1 MSSAPVAMN
10 LSTPEGRWTRV
21 NPAMCEFLGRSE
33 SDLLARDWQSLT
45 HPDDLEADD
54 ILHKE
59 VLSGA
64 RDAYRLTKRFLRP
77 DGRAVWGDMSVA
89 AVRNDD
95 GQVRYFVG
103 QIVDVTELIH
113 SRDEL
118 TASTQRYRMLAE
130 HTSDIVMQLASDG
143 TIEWVSPSVSAVL
156 GWTRDEVVGSPMGG
170 FIAPKAWPLVA
181 RALRYASEHGEL
193 ATGQFQVRRRGG
205 GWLWVDA
212 TSTAVLTE
220 GRDVV
225 RVVRLRDVEAE
236 VRSRRAL
243 RDSEERFKAAM
254 TATPIGVA
262 LIDRDGHVQQT
273 NPALCAM
280 LRGTPASLRGRTITS
295 LTHPEDRSVDL
306 AMWNRLHSGGGDS
319 LTGEKRLLAEDGT
332 VLWVQS
338 ALAMVRDEDGVVASY
353 VAQFLDVS
361 EVHEAQAA
369 LEAMAHRDPLT
380 ELQNRRALLDR
391 ISAIL
396 SHPPRTGHRLALLYC
411 DIDHFKT
418 LNDSY
423 GHLAGDAVLV
433 AVAHRL
439 SECLREDDAV
449 GRLGGDEFLI
459 LLTEVRDEADVLH
472 VADKVRRA
480 VRAPLTVSGVTLHPS
495 ISVGAVLAEPGQQ
508 PDTVVSRADH
518 ALYEAKQQGRDRVA
532 LYRA

>member
-1 MSSAPVAMN
+1 
-10 LSTPEGRWTRV
+10 
-21 NPAMCEFLGRSE
+21 
-33 SDLLARDWQSLT
+33 
-45 HPDDLEADD
+45 
-54 ILHKE
+54 
-59 VLSGA
+59 
-64 RDAYRLTKRFLRP
+64 
-77 DGRAVWGDMSVA
+77 
-89 AVRNDD
+89 
-95 GQVRYFVG
+95 
-103 QIVDVTELIH
+103 
-113 SRDEL
+113 
-118 TASTQRYRMLAE
+118 
-130 HTSDIVMQLASDG
+130 
-143 TIEWVSPSVSAVL
+143 
-156 GWTRDEVVGSPMGG
+156 
-170 FIAPKAWPLVA
+170 
-181 RALRYASEHGEL
+181 LRYASEHGEL

-439 SECLREDDAV
+439 SECLREGDAV